1 MKIYGW
7 RKIPERLAWRGGGHP
22 VFKRRLNHVEKGR
35 RIHVRGCSWWLVWNY
50 TGWEQ
55 VDSKWRGATR
65 ILAPAGSIRNGFTFF
80 RSASAGPAFM
90 RGGGTACRQP
100 AFMLKGREGK

>member
-1 MKIYGW
+1 MLKKGAVFRIRGVAVA
-7 RKIPERLAWRGGGHP
+7 RLE
-22 VFKRRLNHVEKGR
+22 L
-35 RIHVRGCSWWLVWNY
+35 Y
-50 TGWEQ
+50 GWEQ

-65 ILAPAGSIRNGFTFF
+65 VLAPAGSIRNGFTFF

-100 AFMLKGREGK
+100 AFMLKGGEGIIRRVWKESFLLRSASRKTVIPEH